1 MTTIT
6 PFHDGVTDLP
16 TLYNKIHDCKQVSLI
31 TGNCADGSNI
41 YIVVYWDT
49 VENRALVYHNKK
61 YVYVDTI
68 HSPIS
73 IHNIIQA
80 FGLSY
85 LDITG
90 IKQFVDDKPVTPND
104 TMLDMPILESRMS
117 LIELTPNI
125 HNMYDV
131 CDNVYDNLCGDG
143 IDSDDYD
150 SD

>member
-1 MTTIT
+1 M
-6 PFHDGVTDLP
+6 
-16 TLYNKIHDCKQVSLI
+16 
-31 TGNCADGSNI
+31 
-41 YIVVYWDT
+41 YWDT

-90 IKQFVDDKPVTPND
+90 IKQFVDEKPVTPND